1 MYEIKDKLQKKKKK
15 KVGGG
20 EWEGFINSYPI
31 WDPCNLW
38 VG

>member
-1 MYEIKDKLQKKKKK
+1 MYEIKDKLQKKK